1 MHDHMKHITRP
12 ELREIRSLKTSPRTA
27 LSDSTS
33 DRSLPEMDPSAPER
47 KSGSASWPWLSSAG
61 LALLLT
67 ASCGDAPAGQ
77 STSTTKQ
84 DAPSVQY
91 EGSVLYGRFC
101 LSCHG
106 EDGYGDGVSAELLTI
121 KPRDFS
127 AGVFKFRS
135 TIDGM
140 PSDADLFRTISQGIG
155 GTEMGSYETLP
166 PEAINALVAHVKEL
180 TVGELELSDEEEADD
195 LVGVKEVYEED
206 GWYYAAI
213 NWFEFKGVGE
223 ELVVPEPPTPTEELV
238 ARGTEL
244 FTGLA
249 SCNTCHGDEG
259 LGDGASAA
267 DLVDDWGFP
276 ISPRNFKE
284 DFFKGGTDPED
295 IYRRVMLGIPGTP
308 MPASGEVL
316 TEPEDPWALVYYVL
330 KLKGNLYI
338 PR

>member
-1 MHDHMKHITRP
+1 MHDHMRHITRP
-12 ELREIRSLKTSPRTA
+12 ELRGIRSLKTSPRTA

-223 ELVVPEPPTPTEELV
+223 ELIVPEPPTPTEELV
-238 ARGTEL
+238 ARGKEL

-308 MPASGEVL
+308 MPASREVL